1 MIKENLVF
9 LREFLAEFEATG
21 SMFPTSQWAARE
33 MTRPL
38 QNTRPPRRILEIGAG
53 TGSVTVQILE
63 DMREGD
69 ELFICELNPRFMK
82 ALRHKLAIDK
92 KFLKYK
98 DQIHFFEGPIQRL
111 PFDGKFDVIVCAL
124 PFLNFDR
131 ATVEEIFAKLKAVSH
146 SGTVMTYYEYIGL
159 KQLGKVVSSPDRKKR
174 ILDVENFF
182 DVTFGKRN
190 EQRRR
195 VWLNIL
201 PISVYTIRI
210 SA

>member
-1 MIKENLVF
+1 
-9 LREFLAEFEATG
+9 
-21 SMFPTSQWAARE
+21 MFPTSQWAARE

>member
-1 MIKENLVF
+1 M
-9 LREFLAEFEATG
+9 
-21 SMFPTSQWAARE
+21 
-33 MTRPL
+33 
-38 QNTRPPRRILEIGAG
+38 
-53 TGSVTVQILE
+53 
-63 DMREGD
+63 
-69 ELFICELNPRFMK
+69 
-82 ALRHKLAIDK
+82 
-92 KFLKYK
+92 
-98 DQIHFFEGPIQRL
+98 